1 MKQLKLSIKPKQEPA
16 EGQRLHSSGYS
27 IKINDWEL
35 GRGVTSFRLEMP
47 AEEKPKITITAIPD
61 VMEIDATV
69 IADIQSLRSE
79 ETPNYKDDEQQK
91 AFLEDLLSY
100 SKLLKN
106 NDFHSKI
113 IISADGVYLEQTKEF
128 HPLDETQL
136 D

>member
-1 MKQLKLSIKPKQEPA
+1 MKQLKLSIKPKQEPT

-79 ETPNYKDDEQQK
+79 ETSNYKDYEQQK

>member
-1 MKQLKLSIKPKQEPA
+1 MKQLKLSIKPKQEPT
-16 EGQRLHSSGYS
+16 ECQSLNSSGYS
-27 IKINDWEL
+27 VKINDWEL
-35 GRGVTSFRLEMP
+35 GRGVTDFKLEMP
-47 AEEKPKITITAIPD
+47 ASGKPKITITAFPN

-69 IADIQSLRSE
+69 IADIQSLQSE